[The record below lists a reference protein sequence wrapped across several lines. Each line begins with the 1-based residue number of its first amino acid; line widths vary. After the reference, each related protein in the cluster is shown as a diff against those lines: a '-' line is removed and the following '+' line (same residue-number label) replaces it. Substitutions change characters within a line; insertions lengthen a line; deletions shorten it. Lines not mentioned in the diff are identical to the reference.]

1 MIWMMARR
9 VHEATS
15 NCDTSC
21 FVQHNERLPHFSS
34 SPPCPHRYIKL
45 RCSQVRCSQVHMFIS
60 HLSHDTHDTSFPPG
74 VRTRPAA
81 HGHPRTLTRRTTY
94 RKKMTLS
101 SKHHPDHSTHP
112 AHTFRTAGNPENH
125 RAQQTHYETASSNT
139 PASSIPKSPCESDW
153 RSNQRSICL
162 DLDPGLYTL
171 PHALDASKMQSAPRW
186 VRARCKPYLAASR
199 ARASSGN

>member
-1 MIWMMARR
+1 MARR

-34 SPPCPHRYIKL
+34 SPPCPHRFIKL
-45 RCSQVRCSQVHMFIS
+45 RCSQVHMFITQ
-60 HLSHDTHDTSFPPG
+60 LSHDTHDTSFPPG
-74 VRTRPAA
+74 VRTRSAT
-81 HGHPRTLTRRTTY
+81 HGHPHPRTLTRRTTY